1 MASGIQ
7 IQKALYGVDSTTVD
21 VTANVASHVKD
32 GSLNVAVSPDGLNV
46 TDPAPGQQKT
56 LTVSYTINL
65 GKINTSLVKDGDV
78 LLINAPPERD
88 ADGLQI
94 TKAEYGYVGNFTDV
108 TDAIQSHVKDGSI
121 NIKVSPATAGIPDP
135 NPNKAKS
142 LDVEYTLNGAPNM
155 TSVKD
160 GDKFIVYAPATD
172 GGSSDIKQNMYSISG
187 SLGSNIGWL
196 FSSFFLTMGI
206 CVGTRL
212 IGLSQNI
219 ALMISSAVVLSL
231 FSSLGSGGFIV
242 NFIVAGSVYGL
253 IGTIYFFIGLFTERP
268 LVT

>member
-7 IQKALYGVDSTTVD
+7 IQKALYGTDSTTVD
-21 VTANVASHVKD
+21 VTSNVAAHLKD
-32 GSLNVAVSPDGLNV
+32 GSLNVVVSPDGLNV

-56 LTVSYTINL
+56 LTLSYTINF
-65 GKINTSLVKDGDV
+65 GKMNTSLAKDGDV
-78 LLINAPPERD
+78 LLINAPPERE

-108 TDAIQSHVKDGSI
+108 TDAIQAHVKNGSI
-121 NIKVSPATAGIPDP
+121 NIKVSPATAGVPDP
-135 NPNKAKS
+135 NPNKSKS
-142 LDVEYTLNGAPNM
+142 LEVEYTLNGAPNLI
-155 TSVKD
+155 SVKD
-160 GDKFIVYAPATD
+160 GDTFSVYAPAAD
-172 GGSSDIKQNMYSISG
+172 GSSSDIKQNMYNLTG

-196 FSSFFLTMGI
+196 FSSFFLTMGV

-212 IGLSQNI
+212 IGLSQNVG
-219 ALMISSAVVLSL
+219 LMISSAIVLSL

-242 NFIVAGSVYGL
+242 NFIVGGSVYGL
-253 IGTIYFFIGLFTERP
+253 IGTIYFFIGLFTDRP

>member
-7 IQKALYGVDSTTVD
+7 IQKALYGTDSTTVD
-21 VTANVASHVKD
+21 VTSNVAAHLKD
-32 GSLNVAVSPDGLNV
+32 GSLNVVVSPDGLNV

-56 LTVSYTINL
+56 LTVSYTINF
-65 GKINTSLVKDGDV
+65 GKINTSMTKDGDV
-78 LLINAPPERD
+78 LLINAPPERE

-94 TKAEYGYVGNFTDV
+94 IKAEYGYIGNFTDV
-108 TDAIQSHVKDGSI
+108 TDAIQTHVRDGSI
-121 NIKVSPATAGIPDP
+121 NLKVSPTSAGIPDP
-135 NPNKAKS
+135 NPNKPKS
-142 LDVEYTLNGAPNM
+142 LQVEYSLNGAPNM
-155 TSVKD
+155 ISVND
-160 GDKFIVYAPATD
+160 GQTFKVSAPPLD
-172 GGSSDIKQNMYSISG
+172 GSASDVKQNMYNLSG

-212 IGLSQNI
+212 IGLSKNI
-219 ALMISSAVVLSL
+219 GLMMSSAIVLSL
-231 FSSLGSGGFIV
+231 FSSLGGGGFIV

-253 IGTIYFFIGLFTERP
+253 IGTIYFFIGLFTDRP